1 MTERTTNMATAWDTA
16 KGLAEKHASAGGI
29 FVRLASNGDKVT
41 GVFCGEP
48 HAREVVWTGERY
60 ETFDAKN
67 PAHQIDGKRPSL
79 RVAINFF
86 VLAENA
92 MKVIEGGTQWFK
104 DVLKVR
110 DKYGLDKWS
119 FEIERHGE
127 AGDPKTKYTIL
138 PEEKID
144 AALRQQIAGATA
156 HDLEAVVGGAGDS
169 DDDAGKPAAPTPSA
183 ASERPIDAGV
193 ATELV
198 ARMKALPRADVD
210 AILAEL
216 GVQRVRDLKGAQV
229 ARAKAVLAK
238 YEGEASSQ
246 AEVDP
251 FA

>member
-1 MTERTTNMATAWDTA
+1 MATAWETA

-67 PAHQIDGKRPSL
+67 PAHQADGKRPSL

-86 VLAENA
+86 VLAEGA

-144 AALRQQIAGATA
+144 AALRQQIAGAAA
-156 HDLEAVVGGAGDS
+156 HDLEAVVGGAGEG
-169 DDDAGKPAAPTPSA
+169 DDAGKSA
-183 ASERPIDAGV
+183 TGATSPASERPIDAAV

-216 GVQRVRDLKGAQV
+216 GVQRVRDLKGAQI

>member
-1 MTERTTNMATAWDTA
+1 MTERTTNMATAWETA

-67 PAHQIDGKRPSL
+67 PAHQADGKRPSL

-86 VLAENA
+86 VLAEGA

-119 FEIERHGE
+119 FGIERRGD
-127 AGDPKTKYTIL
+127 AGDPKTKYMIL
-138 PEEKID
+138 PEEKIE
-144 AALRQQIAGATA
+144 AEVHEGEGGVRQRDPELQHGRRDGTA
-156 HDLEAVVGGAGDS
+156 HA
-169 DDDAGKPAAPTPSA
+169 
-183 ASERPIDAGV
+183 ERPHVVRGV
-193 ATELV
+193 RT
-198 ARMKALPRADVD
+198 
-210 AILAEL
+210 
-216 GVQRVRDLKGAQV
+216 
-229 ARAKAVLAK
+229 
-238 YEGEASSQ
+238 
-246 AEVDP
+246 
-251 FA
+251 

>member
-1 MTERTTNMATAWDTA
+1 MTERTTNMTTAWETA

-67 PAHQIDGKRPSL
+67 PAHQADGKRPSL

-86 VLAENA
+86 VLAESA

-144 AALRQQIAGATA
+144 AALRQQIAGAQA
-156 HDLEAVVGGAGDS
+156 HDLEAAVGGAGDG
-169 DDDAGKPAAPTPSA
+169 DDAAKSA
-183 ASERPIDAGV
+183 TGGASPASERPIDAAV

-238 YEGEASSQ
+238 FEGEASSQ

>member
-1 MTERTTNMATAWDTA
+1 MTERTNNMATAWETA

-67 PAHQIDGKRPSL
+67 PAHQADGKRPSL

-86 VLAENA
+86 VLAEGA

-144 AALRQQIAGATA
+144 AALRQQIAGAAA
-156 HDLEAVVGGAGDS
+156 HDLEAVVGGAGEG
-169 DDDAGKPAAPTPSA
+169 DDAGKPAAGSTSP
-183 ASERPIDAGV
+183 ASERLIDAAV

-216 GVQRVRDLKGAQV
+216 GVQRVRDLRGAQI
-229 ARAKAVLAK
+229 ARAKALLAK

>member
-1 MTERTTNMATAWDTA
+1 MTMAWDTA

-29 FVRLASNGDKVT
+29 FVRLAGRGDKVT

-48 HAREVVWTGERY
+48 YAREVVWTGERY
-60 ETFDAKN
+60 EPFDPRN
-67 PAHQIDGKRPSL
+67 PDHQGDGKRPSL

-86 VLAENA
+86 VPAENA

-110 DKYGLDKWS
+110 DKYGLDTWS

-127 AGDPKTKYTIL
+127 ANDPKTKYTIL

-144 AALRQQIAGATA
+144 ATLRNQIAAAGL
-156 HDLEAVVGGAGDS
+156 HVLPEVVGGAGDG
-169 DDDAGKPAAPTPSA
+169 DDGGRSTGG
-183 ASERPIDAGV
+183 ASSRANNDRPIDAAT

-198 ARMKALPRADVD
+198 ARMKALSRVDVEG
-210 AILAEL
+210 ILTEL
-216 GVQRVRDLKGAQV
+216 GVQRVRDLKGAQI
-229 ARAKAVLAK
+229 ARAKALLAK
-238 YEGEASSQ
+238 VEGEASSQ

>member
-1 MTERTTNMATAWDTA
+1 MASAWDTA

-29 FVRLASNGDKVT
+29 FVRLANNGDKVT

-48 HAREVVWTGERY
+48 HAREVIWTGERY
-60 ETFDAKN
+60 ETYDAKN

-86 VLAENA
+86 VPAEGA

-119 FEIERHGE
+119 FEVERHGE

-144 AALRQQIAGATA
+144 AALRQQVEAAQA
-156 HDLEAVVGGAGDS
+156 HVLEEVVGGVGDGE
-169 DDDAGKPAAPTPSA
+169 DTGKPASADAAPK
-183 ASERPIDAGV
+183 SERPIDSTV
-193 ATELV
+193 ASELV

-210 AILAEL
+210 ALLAEL

-229 ARAKAVLAK
+229 ARAKALLAK
-238 YEGEASSQ
+238 CESEACSQ

>member
-1 MTERTTNMATAWDTA
+1 MTERTTNMTTAWETA

-48 HAREVVWTGERY
+48 HAREVVWTGDRY
-60 ETFDAKN
+60 ETFDTKN
-67 PAHQIDGKRPSL
+67 PAHQADGKRPSL

-86 VLAENA
+86 VLADGA

-144 AALRQQIAGATA
+144 AALRQQIAGAQA
-156 HDLEAVVGGAGDS
+156 HDLEAAVGGAGDG
-169 DDDAGKPAAPTPSA
+169 DDAAKSA
-183 ASERPIDAGV
+183 TGGASPASERPIDAAV

-238 YEGEASSQ
+238 FEGEASSQ

>member
-1 MTERTTNMATAWDTA
+1 MASAWDTA
-16 KGLAEKHASAGGI
+16 KGLEEKHASAGGI

-60 ETFDAKN
+60 ETYDDAN
-67 PAHQIDGKRPSL
+67 PAHRADGKRPSL

-86 VLAENA
+86 VPAEKA

-119 FEIERHGE
+119 FEVERHGE

-144 AALRQQIAGATA
+144 AALRQQIAEAPL
-156 HDLEAVVGGAGDS
+156 HELEAVVGGAGEEDG
-169 DDDAGKPAAPTPSA
+169 AAEKPASPGPSPT
-183 ASERPIDAGV
+183 SERPIDATT
-193 ATELV
+193 ANELV

-210 AILAEL
+210 AILTEL
-216 GVQRVRDLKGAQV
+216 GVQRVRDLQGAQV
-229 ARAKAVLAK
+229 ARARALLAAR
-238 YEGEASSQ
+238 EREAGSQ
-246 AEVDP
+246 VEVDP
-251 FA
+251 FV

>member
-1 MTERTTNMATAWDTA
+1 MATAWETA

-67 PAHQIDGKRPSL
+67 PAHQADGKRPSL

-86 VLAENA
+86 VLAEGA

-144 AALRQQIAGATA
+144 ATLRQQIGGAAA
-156 HDLEAVVGGAGDS
+156 HDLEAVVGGAGEGDE
-169 DDDAGKPAAPTPSA
+169 AGKPATGGTSP
-183 ASERPIDAGV
+183 ASERPIDAAV

-238 YEGEASSQ
+238 YEGEASSH

>member
-1 MTERTTNMATAWDTA
+1 
-16 KGLAEKHASAGGI
+16 
-29 FVRLASNGDKVT
+29 
-41 GVFCGEP
+41 
-48 HAREVVWTGERY
+48 
-60 ETFDAKN
+60 
-67 PAHQIDGKRPSL
+67 
-79 RVAINFF
+79 
-86 VLAENA
+86 

-144 AALRQQIAGATA
+144 AALRQQIAGAQT
-156 HDLEAVVGGAGDS
+156 HDLEAVVGGAGEG
-169 DDDAGKPAAPTPSA
+169 DDEPGKPAAPAPSPV
-183 ASERPIDAGV
+183 SERPIDAAV

-216 GVQRVRDLKGAQV
+216 GVQRVRDLKGAQI
-229 ARAKAVLAK
+229 ARAKALLAK
-238 YEGEASSQ
+238 YEGEACSQ
-246 AEVDP
+246 VEVDP

>member
-1 MTERTTNMATAWDTA
+1 M
-16 KGLAEKHASAGGI
+16 
-29 FVRLASNGDKVT
+29 SNGDKVT

-67 PAHQIDGKRPSL
+67 PAHQADGKRPSL

-86 VLAENA
+86 VLAEGA

-144 AALRQQIAGATA
+144 AALRQKIEGAQA
-156 HDLEAVVGGAGDS
+156 HDLEAVVGGAGEG
-169 DDDAGKPAAPTPSA
+169 DDAGKPAGGGASP

-216 GVQRVRDLKGAQV
+216 GVQRVRDLKGAQI
-229 ARAKAVLAK
+229 ARAKGLLAK

>member
-1 MTERTTNMATAWDTA
+1 MTERTTNMTTAWETA

-67 PAHQIDGKRPSL
+67 PAHQADGKRPSL

-86 VLAENA
+86 VLAEGA

-144 AALRQQIAGATA
+144 AALRQQIAGAAA
-156 HDLEAVVGGAGDS
+156 HDLEAVVGGAGDG
-169 DDDAGKPAAPTPSA
+169 DDAAKPATGGVPP
-183 ASERPIDAGV
+183 ASERPIDAAV

-198 ARMKALPRADVD
+198 ARMKALHRAGVD

-216 GVQRVRDLKGAQV
+216 GVQRVRDLMGAQV
-229 ARAKAVLAK
+229 ARAKALLAK